1 MLRNVT
7 SLLAITILSFI
18 VAPVAF
24 SQDVNLIEA
33 AKKEGGKAVAYG
45 SLETE
50 TFEPIKKAFEKKTGL
65 KVDYWRASATK
76 VMDRAL
82 SEHRAGKPIYDMVI
96 TNRNPMDLMKD
107 AGIFTR
113 YESPGWKIFTPDV
126 MDPFFGPAYRY
137 NVFGVL
143 YNTKLIKPADAP
155 KSLEDIVKPQ
165 YKGKLVISDPTQ
177 HTTIV
182 QWFANLHKIMG
193 KEKADK
199 FIRDLAAAKPL
210 MVESFL
216 PAVRRATTGETPI
229 ATGFL
234 KWVYMFAHREG
245 VPLDY
250 IKEPSH
256 LGEGHFIALG
266 SKAPNPSTA
275 KAFLD
280 FFLGREGMKIIADEG
295 EFVPLK
301 GLDPKVPG
309 SDKWKVVMM
318 DELSRSELKKKRDEY
333 RSIFF
338 GS

>member
-1 MLRNVT
+1 MLRN
-7 SLLAITILSFI
+7 LKAFLIFLALTLVISG
-18 VAPVAF
+18 PAF
-24 SQDVNLIEA
+24 AQDAKLIEA

-50 TFEPIKKAFEKKTGL
+50 TYEPVAKAFEKKTGL
-65 KVDYWRASATK
+65 KADYWRGSATK

-82 SEHRAGKPIYDMVI
+82 SEYRAGKPLYDLVI

-113 YESPGWKIFTPDV
+113 YESPSWKGFPPDV
-126 MDPFFGPAYRY
+126 VDAFFGPAYRY
-137 NVFGVL
+137 NVFGIL

-155 KSLEDIVKPQ
+155 KSLEDLIRPQ
-165 YKGKLVISDPTQ
+165 YKGKIVVSDPTQ
-177 HTTIV
+177 HTTFV
-182 QWFANLHKIMG
+182 QWLANLHKIMG
-193 KEKADK
+193 KEKAEK
-199 FIRDLAAAKPL
+199 FIRDLAALKPL

-216 PAVRRATTGETPI
+216 PAARRATTGETPI
-229 ATGFL
+229 AMGFL
-234 KWVYMFAHREG
+234 KWVYMFAQREG
-245 VPLDY
+245 APLDY
-250 IKEPSH
+250 IREPSH

-280 FFLGREGMKIIADEG
+280 FFLGREGIKIIADEG

-318 DELSRSELKKKRDEY
+318 DELSRDELKKKRDEY
-333 RSIFF
+333 KKIFF